1 MILIAFENG
10 LFALPKQ
17 YPSNS
22 HWKED
27 DMDSSEFLPEGSDIL
42 LLSFQREEKIKKEEP
57 KKVL

>member
-1 MILIAFENG
+1 MVYLHYLNNIH
-10 LFALPKQ
+10 
-17 YPSNS
+17 PSNS

-42 LLSFQREEKIKKEEP
+42 LLSFQRKEKIKKEEP